1 LGTGD
6 PGEIVRVLSTP
17 LVDEDLAEKSRYIA
31 EVCLRMVPPDYARAK
46 IELAAYLGGP
56 HSLAPSDAARY
67 RLRLGELYTRDNQF
81 AEARPYL
88 LKAAEP
94 AAADDV
100 RAAAAVILG
109 RAALAEDNLAEA
121 DRLFTDAIRSN
132 AIPVDQRPL
141 VRFQAAGVSA
151 KLNHGTDAVTGY
163 RAAAVAD
170 GPVGIAAKVRLAELL
185 ARSGER
191 AEAVKCLEQV
201 VVGVAPAAPFA
212 NPYLRVEQVQA
223 AFEELIAIS
232 LKAGDDDAALRAVTA
247 YRAVA
252 AADRGREKSA
262 DVHLAKA
269 VRLVPLAGRDPQAH
283 TAAAAAYRE
292 AVKEFD
298 ALAEV
303 LPTTAGKADAMAK
316 AAAALK
322 AVGDLP
328 AARAKLDAIVTLPGL
343 AGPAVASASL
353 DAAEVA
359 KLTGDP
365 AAVKTYLQKAI
376 DAGGPAGFHARVKL
390 SAAMRA
396 EAAAVRADP
405 QAAPDAKARAEATT
419 QFAVQLLEQVADAQ
433 TVSEAEKPAH
443 EQALFDLGWVMLQ
456 QARTADAEARFRK
469 LLQLYPN
476 TKDVATAMLC
486 LASALLAQVEK
497 AGNPADP
504 RFAEALKLLD
514 TVAEWGDAGLKTQ
527 AKLRIARAYL
537 GVGKYEQAVSAATT
551 MADATKGSC
560 DELIALSMVYL
571 GYAKQELWPQAAVIE
586 SRMRT
591 AYQALPDTAF
601 PGGPP
606 EYTRQYWTGS
616 WFGYLDKARTKS
628 ADDIRPTGGTT
639 KK

>member
-1 LGTGD
+1 
-6 PGEIVRVLSTP
+6 
-17 LVDEDLAEKSRYIA
+17 
-31 EVCLRMVPPDYARAK
+31 
-46 IELAAYLGGP
+46 
-56 HSLAPSDAARY
+56 
-67 RLRLGELYTRDNQF
+67 
-81 AEARPYL
+81 
-88 LKAAEP
+88 
-94 AAADDV
+94 
-100 RAAAAVILG
+100 
-109 RAALAEDNLAEA
+109 
-121 DRLFTDAIRSN
+121 
-132 AIPVDQRPL
+132 
-141 VRFQAAGVSA
+141 
-151 KLNHGTDAVTGY
+151 
-163 RAAAVAD
+163 
-170 GPVGIAAKVRLAELL
+170 
-185 ARSGER
+185 
-191 AEAVKCLEQV
+191 
-201 VVGVAPAAPFA
+201 
-212 NPYLRVEQVQA
+212 
-223 AFEELIAIS
+223 
-232 LKAGDDDAALRAVTA
+232 
-247 YRAVA
+247 
-252 AADRGREKSA
+252 
-262 DVHLAKA
+262 
-269 VRLVPLAGRDPQAH
+269 
-283 TAAAAAYRE
+283 
-292 AVKEFD
+292 
-298 ALAEV
+298 
-303 LPTTAGKADAMAK
+303 
-316 AAAALK
+316 
-322 AVGDLP
+322 
-328 AARAKLDAIVTLPGL
+328 
-343 AGPAVASASL
+343 
-353 DAAEVA
+353 
-359 KLTGDP
+359 
-365 AAVKTYLQKAI
+365 
-376 DAGGPAGFHARVKL
+376 
-390 SAAMRA
+390 MRA

-405 QAAPDAKARAEATT
+405 QAAPDAKARAEATG

-551 MADATKGSC
+551 MADATKGTC

-606 EYTRQYWTGS
+606 EYTRHYWTGS

-628 ADDIRPTGGTT
+628 ADEIRPTGGTT